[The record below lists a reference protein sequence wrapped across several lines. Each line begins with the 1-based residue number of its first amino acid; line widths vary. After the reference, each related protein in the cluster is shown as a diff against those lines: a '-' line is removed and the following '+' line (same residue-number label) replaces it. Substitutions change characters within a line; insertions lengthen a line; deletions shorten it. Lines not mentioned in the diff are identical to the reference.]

1 MKTRYAGGLSYLLVV
16 ICLLLLRVSMYTGI
30 ASGVSDTD
38 LYFTLV
44 CQLLCF
50 GVAPACLWILLSRGN
65 ELAAIG
71 TLPAYFN
78 IKKCSLSNWLLTLAI
93 AVPAVVITFLDNGV
107 PYDPLKK
114 EDPDVT
120 LSAQERTAGGLGIFL
135 VKKSMDDIL
144 YEYKDG
150 QNILKIRKNF

>member
-50 GVAPACLWILLSRGN
+50 GSLLMTAEPSQELRQGN
-65 ELAAIG
+65 
-71 TLPAYFN
+71 
-78 IKKCSLSNWLLTLAI
+78 
-93 AVPAVVITFLDNGV
+93 
-107 PYDPLKK
+107 
-114 EDPDVT
+114 
-120 LSAQERTAGGLGIFL
+120 AG
-135 VKKSMDDIL
+135 
-144 YEYKDG
+144 
-150 QNILKIRKNF
+150 